1 MSISTSAQG
10 NQLEVIIGSGSPQY
24 VNFDELDIDVRGT
37 NVIINSS
44 KDKLADAVYTDF
56 SIGGADAQEVARNI
70 AALAGAGSPV
80 TITGTSDTNLDQVD
94 GNAVDTG
101 SGNAGAGTQ
110 RVSISSDDVN
120 LSGISSNTSFT
131 SGSVASIDLKTPSL
145 GQSNKSGSVP
155 VTLSSDEDS
164 VEIKHESREVIDN
177 GVVKNVQTAFINE
190 NTSGDK
196 NIATLGL
203 YRVLS
208 YFLVADG
215 AVDIKWKDS
224 VNGDLTGPMSM
235 IDGTPH
241 VAPYNEKGWF
251 NNSESTANLQL
262 NLSANV
268 QVSGFV
274 TYITYD

>member
-110 RVSISSDDVN
+110 RVSISSDDV
-120 LSGISSNTSFT
+120 
-131 SGSVASIDLKTPSL
+131 
-145 GQSNKSGSVP
+145 
-155 VTLSSDEDS
+155 

-177 GVVKNVQTAFINE
+177 GSVKNVQTALINE

-224 VNGDLTGPMSM
+224 INGDLTGPMSM